1 MKLSKMVGCLAALV
15 AALFFWSGNSQAKEV
30 VIGFTG
36 PLSGPA
42 AEYGQDCV
50 NGLDMAVKVI
60 NEKGGVN
67 VKGEK
72 YEMKLVKLDDQLD
85 PTKAVTNARR
95 MQEED
100 HAVAIFQDITACDY
114 PMMNVNTEKG
124 HEFILMAYTS
134 SPALPKKGNP
144 LTITIPPTFSI
155 YAEIEAKWAIA
166 KGYKKAG
173 VIVTNEVYGVEWTDF
188 FSKYFEKLGGKIT
201 AVKPANMYT
210 ETDFSA
216 QITAV
221 LATKP
226 DVLLIGGPS
235 ATSALMVEQARN
247 LGYKG
252 GFCFIDQA
260 KVDQMSG
267 FLKSYKLLHDSIAVG
282 TVQDLPSACT
292 KWFEKYF
299 KEHYKGAYSWEVA
312 LHYGAALAIAKAVE
326 AAGTTDVL
334 AVRKDF
340 PKAYPLL
347 GNQVPATVFGLT
359 ADGRQKMMC
368 STQEVNKAGKLEP
381 PKLEV
386 WWAKTDKEFETVR
399 KAVLD
404 PKNSGVTDP
413 KAPVT
418 PVIRMKA
425 EDYKGD

>member
-1 MKLSKMVGCLAALV
+1 MKVFKGIGLAVIIATLFVWCGIGVGE
-15 AALFFWSGNSQAKEV
+15 AKEV

-42 AEYGQDCV
+42 AEYGQNCV
-50 NGLDMAVKVI
+50 NGLDMCVKVI
-60 NEKGGVN
+60 NEKGGLKI
-67 VKGEK
+67 KGEK
-72 YEMKLVKLDDQLD
+72 YTMRLVKLDDQMD
-85 PTKAVTNARR
+85 PTKAVTNSRR
-95 MQEED
+95 MQEQD
-100 HAVAIFQDITACDY
+100 HAIAIFQPITACDY

-124 HEFILMAYTS
+124 HEFIVMAYTS

-155 YAEIEAKWAIA
+155 YAEIEARWAIA

-188 FSKYFEKLGGKIT
+188 FSKYFKKLGGSIT

-226 DVLLIGGPS
+226 DVMLIGGPS
-235 ATSALMVEQARN
+235 ATTALMVEQARN

-260 KVDQMSG
+260 QIDQMYG
-267 FLKSYKLLHDSIAVG
+267 HLKSYKLMHDSIAVG
-282 TVQDLPSACT
+282 TVQDLPSAIT
-292 KWFEKYF
+292 PWFAKYF
-299 KEHYKGAYSWEVA
+299 KDHYKGMYTWEVA
-312 LHYGAALAIAKAVE
+312 LHYAAALAVARAAE

-334 AVRKDF
+334 AVRKAF

-347 GNQVPATVFGLT
+347 GNEVPATSYGLT

-368 STQEVNKAGKLEP
+368 STQEVNKDGKLER

-386 WWAKTDKEFETVR
+386 WWARSNKEFAAVR
-399 KAVLD
+399 KLVEN
-404 PKNSGVTDP
+404 PKYSGSGPTVE
-413 KAPVT
+413 
-418 PVIRMKA
+418 VIQMRA